1 MTPTAVAF
9 RISAYANAAHGFV
22 VDGASATAPAIPTRG
37 FPGPESASAC
47 SAPRLFEDEAC
58 PPGSESAVTVASV
71 PTGRSEISLQGS
83 RDQARE
89 LPRDVSRFNGVQSA
103 GADNFPHLRNH
114 FGDIFMDRRTPIVA
128 ALLSALCCLAS
139 ASEPASLYS
148 RLGGTPK
155 VTAIVDATVD
165 ELAAI
170 NPDNTANEHRDL
182 QTLKNDLVARICWM
196 TGGGC
201 RNPGALSAGFA
212 GADAAQPQLLEA
224 LRVAMR
230 VHDVPLAARNELL
243 EVIAPVRR
251 DVASR

>member
-9 RISAYANAAHGFV
+9 RNSAYANAAHGFV

-128 ALLSALCCLAS
+128 
-139 ASEPASLYS
+139 
-148 RLGGTPK
+148 
-155 VTAIVDATVD
+155 TVD